1 MTGLCST
8 KASKSKVESRMS
20 DCSISFKYNK
30 TLITEIRDII
40 SKTQDGT
47 FDVIGKLK
55 LVEEQGKVLCRTPK
69 KER

>member
-1 MTGLCST
+1 
-8 KASKSKVESRMS
+8 MS

-69 KER
+69 KERQL